1 MKKLGRSGGVKNVSD
16 YIIIGAGSAG
26 CVLANRLSQNMKD
39 KVHLVEAGKSDVGH
53 WDSWKIQM
61 PSALT
66 YNLGDQKYNWGYKT
80 EEQAGLKQRSLEWPR
95 GKCLGGSS
103 SLNAMV
109 YMRGNAMDF
118 NRWA

>member
-1 MKKLGRSGGVKNVSD
+1 
-16 YIIIGAGSAG
+16 
-26 CVLANRLSQNMKD
+26 
-39 KVHLVEAGKSDVGH
+39 
-53 WDSWKIQM
+53 M

-80 EEQAGLKQRSLEWPR
+80 ERQRELKGRTLDWPR

-118 NRWA
+118 NRWAEQGAIGWDYSRVLPYFQKSTCHELGGDDYRGANGPLKVTRGRTNNPLYDQFIEGGI